1 MVHFKKAFFRRC
13 SVNFCGFSIASVRY
27 PNPAEGWVDGVYR
40 KRIPSKERA
49 DVLPADVGGA
59 DGGIVISCRHWR
71 EKEDSGWGVFDYVE
85 APEFSFA
92 SELSDYTLKARFYNP
107 TGEEIPVRAL
117 ADGVTVLYGAVLPP
131 QAESELTFTT
141 ASVCETSKIV
151 FFVPDENAAERDTA
165 PCREIVL
172 LSLEAELL
180 PTREPTTK
188 PTLFLASDSTVQTYD
203 SYYYPQ
209 TGWGEVL
216 YKYFKNPDF
225 VCEYKPEGSSYS
237 HCRAYELPQIIVEN
251 RAIGGRSSLSFYL
264 EGKFAELLLR
274 VKRGDTVLIQ
284 FGHNDATKA
293 RPNRYVSIAK
303 YKECLRSFIRAIR
316 ARGAIAVLVTPVM
329 RRSCDEERGTF
340 NLSFPDHRN
349 AMIELAEEESAIL
362 LDLGKRSHEICTEIG
377 CDASKSLFLWTEA
390 GKYSG
395 AYKNGS
401 TDSTHLQRRGALI
414 FAGAVAELISHEP
427 ALSRI
432 ADLLDRE
439 KDFRKYYPNGVTE
452 KI

>member
-1 MVHFKKAFFRRC
+1 M
-13 SVNFCGFSIASVRY
+13 NFCGFSVASIRY
-27 PNPAEGWVDGVYR
+27 PTKAEGWTDGVYH
-40 KRIPSKERA
+40 KRIPTRVRA
-49 DVLPADVGGA
+49 DVIPYDLD
-59 DGGIVISCRHWR
+59 GIVLPCRHWR
-71 EKEDSGWGVFDYVE
+71 EKEESGWGVFDYIE
-85 APEFSFA
+85 APEFSF
-92 SELSDYTLKARFYNP
+92 SSGLSDHTVRALFYNP
-107 TGEEIPVRAL
+107 TDTEIHVRAL
-117 ADGVTVLYGAVLPP
+117 ANDVTVIHDGVLLPCT
-131 QAESELTFTT
+131 ETELSFTT
-141 ASVCETSKIV
+141 ASIFEESRLV
-151 FFVPDENAAERDTA
+151 FFVPNENVSERDSAQTHELILRSLDVEIL
-165 PCREIVL
+165 PIREA
-172 LSLEAELL
+172 SC
-180 PTREPTTK
+180 K

-203 SYYYPQ
+203 PYYYPQ

-414 FAGAVAELISHEP
+414 FAGAVAELISREP
-427 ALSRI
+427 ALSSL
-432 ADLLDRE
+432 AALLDPQKNFRE
-439 KDFRKYYPNGVTE
+439 YYPNGVTE